1 MLNAIEHLM
10 YFHPASHFGRLER
23 GPSELEAFEELEGRH
38 LRGRH
43 AHDAERFDTP
53 WGVRDVVVTVA
64 ILFAF
69 CGFVTMIAGSV
80 GSPSAMQHPV
90 VAVSDA
96 AEPR

>member
-1 MLNAIEHLM
+1 M

-23 GPSELEAFEELEGRH
+23 RPSEIDAFEELESRPF
-38 LRGRH
+38 RRSH
-43 AHDAERFDTP
+43 ADDAERFDTP

-69 CGFVTMIAGSV
+69 CGLVTAIAGPV
-80 GSPSAMQHPV
+80 ESPSAIQHPV
-90 VAVSDA
+90 VAVSDP

>member
-1 MLNAIEHLM
+1 MLSAIEHLM

-23 GPSELEAFEELEGRH
+23 RQSDIEAFEELESRH
-38 LRGRH
+38 LRSRH
-43 AHDAERFDTP
+43 AHDAEGIEAS
-53 WGVRDVVVTVA
+53 WGVRDAVVTVA

-69 CGFVTMIAGSV
+69 CGVVTVIARSV
-80 GSPSAMQHPV
+80 ETPSAMQPPV

>member
-1 MLNAIEHLM
+1 MLSAIEQLM

-23 GPSELEAFEELEGRH
+23 RPSEIEAFEELESRPF
-38 LRGRH
+38 RRSH

-69 CGFVTMIAGSV
+69 CGFLTMIGRSV
-80 GSPSAMQHPV
+80 ETPSAMQHPV

>member
-1 MLNAIEHLM
+1 MLSPVEQLM

-23 GPSELEAFEELEGRH
+23 RPSEIEAFEELEGRH
-38 LRGRH
+38 LRPRH
-43 AHDAERFDTP
+43 ADDAERFDTQ

-64 ILFAF
+64 ILLAF
-69 CGFVTMIAGSV
+69 CGLVTAIAGS
-80 GSPSAMQHPV
+80 GESPSAMQDPV

>member
-1 MLNAIEHLM
+1 MLSAIEHLM

-23 GPSELEAFEELEGRH
+23 RQSDIEAFEELESRH

-69 CGFVTMIAGSV
+69 FGLMTAIAGSV
-80 GSPSAMQHPV
+80 ESPGAMQQPV
-90 VAVSDA
+90 VAVSDP